1 MHNDRYMRVAVVGSG
16 SWGIALAL
24 RTAQG
29 GHSVRLYG
37 RPGPRLEELASR
49 RESALYLPGHPLPEA
64 VMVTPIAADA
74 GWGEAAIVA
83 VPSHAVAE
91 AAQVVRDCP
100 NLILAS
106 KGIERASGRLLSG
119 IVHEVCPDSTL
130 TVLGGPNLAME
141 VAKGTPTVAVVASR
155 DAAACEAA
163 RCLLMGPMFRVYLSD
178 DVVGVQLA
186 GALKNVVAI
195 AAGMSDGLGF
205 GDNTKA
211 AVVSRGLNEMARIGL
226 AMGAR
231 LETFVGAAGV
241 GDLFATCSSR
251 LSRNYRVGLG
261 LGEGRALKEVVAE
274 LGQVAE
280 GVATSRSAVA
290 LADSYGI
297 SVPIMNVVKSVV
309 DDGLSPRVAVGD
321 LMAREAKP
329 EWPVLVGT

>member
-1 MHNDRYMRVAVVGSG
+1 
-16 SWGIALAL
+16 
-24 RTAQG
+24 
-29 GHSVRLYG
+29 
-37 RPGPRLEELASR
+37 
-49 RESALYLPGHPLPEA
+49 
-64 VMVTPIAADA
+64 
-74 GWGEAAIVA
+74 
-83 VPSHAVAE
+83 
-91 AAQVVRDCP
+91 
-100 NLILAS
+100 
-106 KGIERASGRLLSG
+106 
-119 IVHEVCPDSTL
+119 
-130 TVLGGPNLAME
+130 
-141 VAKGTPTVAVVASR
+141 
-155 DAAACEAA
+155 
-163 RCLLMGPMFRVYLSD
+163 
-178 DVVGVQLA
+178 
-186 GALKNVVAI
+186 
-195 AAGMSDGLGF
+195 MSDGLGF